1 MDILFFLIVLLLV
14 ISPFISLSASDYAL
28 RWGSHLSV
36 DNSEDVLISPN
47 GVFSAGFYPVG
58 DNAYSFAIWFSKP
71 TRHNNYTVVWM
82 ANRDFPVNGKRSKLL
97 LLETGNL
104 ILTDAGQSTAWSS
117 DTSSQSPTML
127 RLNDTGNLL
136 LQNMEGVVIWQS
148 FDSPTDTLLPFQ
160 RITRYR
166 PLVSSRSST
175 NFSTGFYKLVFNE
188 NNILRLVYDG
198 PEISSTYWPYQW
210 LTEGEVRFQYN
221 SNRIASFDS
230 LGEFTSSDNWHF
242 VSADYG
248 VKLQRRLTLDY
259 DGNARLY
266 SREEDSATWVVSWQA
281 KSQVCETHG
290 ICGHNSTC
298 SYDPVSGIKCSCL
311 PNYKI
316 RNITDWTYGCE
327 PEFNLSCGNDP
338 EATFIPLKHVEF
350 YGYDADLYQNVSLEQ
365 CKEKCLQSCICQGFQ
380 YRYDMNDPI
389 TPYCYPKMKLFN
401 GQYTPSY
408 FGDFY
413 LKVSKSNLF
422 LDNHTAVSG
431 LGLNCSNELGAPL
444 HRAYQKSSESET
456 LKFVRSFTFGLGG
469 IEIVV
474 ILVVWCF
481 LIKSKKDSD
490 EAIQSYHPAE
500 TGFKRFTYSELKKAT
515 GNFNK
520 EIGRG
525 AGGIVYKGV
534 LSDSRVAAIK
544 LLNVAKQ
551 GEAEFL
557 AEVSTIGKLNHMNLI
572 EIWGYCAQGKHRLLV
587 YEYMEHGSLAEN
599 LSAKALDWQKR
610 FEIAL
615 GTARG
620 LAYLHEECLEWV
632 LHCDVKPQNIL
643 LDSNYQP
650 KVSDFGLS
658 KLLSRGKHESFS
670 KIRGTR
676 GYMAPEWVSNL
687 PITSKVDV
695 YSYGIVVLEMI
706 TGKNPATLAS
716 HSTETCGEI
725 EHKRLVT
732 IVRDKKIK
740 VNGMASW
747 IEEIVDPTLER
758 KYDQEKIETL
768 VTLALQC
775 VEEDRDARPTISK
788 VVEMLLHL
796 ENH

>member
-259 DGNARLY
+259 DGN
-266 SREEDSATWVVSWQA
+266 
-281 KSQVCETHG
+281 
-290 ICGHNSTC
+290 
-298 SYDPVSGIKCSCL
+298 
-311 PNYKI
+311 
-316 RNITDWTYGCE
+316 
-327 PEFNLSCGNDP
+327 
-338 EATFIPLKHVEF
+338 
-350 YGYDADLYQNVSLEQ
+350 
-365 CKEKCLQSCICQGFQ
+365 
-380 YRYDMNDPI
+380 
-389 TPYCYPKMKLFN
+389 
-401 GQYTPSY
+401 
-408 FGDFY
+408 FG